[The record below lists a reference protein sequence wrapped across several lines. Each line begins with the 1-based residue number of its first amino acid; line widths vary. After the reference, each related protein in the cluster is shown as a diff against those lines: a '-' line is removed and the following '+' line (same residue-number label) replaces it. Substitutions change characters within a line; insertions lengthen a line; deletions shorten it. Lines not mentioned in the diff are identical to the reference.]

1 MYLSHLH
8 ISGFRQF
15 GQDEA
20 GLAVSFQPGV
30 TALIGRNDSGK
41 SAIIDAIRY
50 ALLTR
55 DQHYFRVQ
63 PEDFHLDAAGAQ
75 SETFS
80 IICTLSDLTTQE
92 QAAFAEFLS
101 YDDGRIDLHVHFI
114 AKRLISGQT
123 ARRWVDVS
131 IRTGKDG
138 MGPPL
143 DGSVRE
149 LLAAAYL
156 RPLRDAERELSAGR
170 GSRLSQ
176 ILYNVNEIK
185 DGVAFD
191 QATPPATATDVDKLS
206 LIGLADFFSAQV
218 KQHGGIRAA
227 ETRIND
233 EYLKELLLAGEA
245 IFGRID
251 LTEGGTEEARLRQ
264 ILERLELALGG
275 GSAGVTRGR
284 YGLGSNNILYMACE
298 LLLLGREPEG
308 LPLLL
313 VEEPEAH
320 IHPQRQLR
328 LMVFLKNAA
337 KNKEDRR
344 SVQVILS
351 THSPNLASGLPVANT
366 IMLDGKRAH
375 SLAPGET
382 KLSQSDYSFL
392 ERFLDVTKANLFF
405 AYGVMIVEGDGE
417 ALLLPAIARA
427 IGLDLAE
434 HGVSIVN
441 VGHTGLRRF
450 SRIFQKADETM
461 PHIEIPISCI
471 TDFDVMPDAAP
482 EMLGIVTDD
491 DDAAWKSKRRRW
503 RALRDYAVDNDDA
516 EPGLAARRAALA
528 ADDGQQVR
536 TFIADHWTL
545 EYDLARSGLAKEVH
559 LAALLAENHDKL
571 TTGEKTKE
579 DVQNKANSEFD
590 EIKSAQDDDAEKVA
604 IAIYDHFK
612 NGGASKA
619 ISAQYLAAAID
630 ERTDAEGHDAT
641 GFAERLPNYLVDAIC
656 HACRRDR
663 EAHFETLK
671 NLAGAAQVVPE

>member
-1 MYLSHLH
+1 MYLSHLQL
-8 ISGFRQF
+8 SGFRQF
-15 GQDEA
+15 GQDQA
-20 GLAVSFQPGV
+20 GLTVAFQPGV
-30 TALIGRNDSGK
+30 TALIGRNDGGK

-63 PEDFHLDAAGAQ
+63 PEDFHLDLAGAQ
-75 SETFS
+75 AETFS
-80 IICTLSDLTTQE
+80 IICTLSELTTQE

-101 YDDGRIDLHVHFI
+101 YDEGRIDLHVHFV
-114 AKRLISGQT
+114 AKRLKSGQT
-123 ARRWVDVS
+123 ARRWVDIS

-138 MGPPL
+138 MGPTL

-156 RPLRDAERELSAGR
+156 RPLRDAERELSSGR

-176 ILYNVNEIK
+176 ILYNVDEIK

-191 QATPPATATDVDKLS
+191 QATPPATSTDVDELS
-206 LIGLADFFSAQV
+206 LIGLADFFSSRV
-218 KQHGGIRAA
+218 KQHGGIRTA

-245 IFGRID
+245 IIGRIE

-275 GSAGVTRGR
+275 SGVTRGR

-328 LMVFLKNAA
+328 LMAFLKNAA
-337 KNKEDRR
+337 ENKDDRR

-366 IMLDGKRAH
+366 IMLDGKSAH

-382 KLSQSDYSFL
+382 KLSRSDYSFL

-405 AYGVMIVEGDGE
+405 AYGVIIVEGAGE
-417 ALLLPAIARA
+417 ALLLPTIARA

-450 SRIFQKADETM
+450 SRIFQKADEAK
-461 PHIEIPISCI
+461 PHIDIPVSCI
-471 TDFDVMPDAAP
+471 ADFDVMPDAAP
-482 EMLGIVTDD
+482 EMLGMVKSDD
-491 DDAAWKSKRRRW
+491 DEAWKNKKRRW
-503 RALRDYAVDNDDA
+503 RARRDYVDDNGDP
-516 EPGLAARRAALA
+516 EPGLAARRETLA
-528 ADDGQQVR
+528 ADDDQYVK
-536 TFIADHWTL
+536 TFVADYWTL
-545 EYDLARSGLAKEVH
+545 EYDLARSGLAKAVH
-559 LAALLAENHDKL
+559 QAASLAEHHDKIME
-571 TTGEKTKE
+571 GAKSRE
-579 DVQNKANSEFD
+579 DVQKEANSKFA
-590 EIKSAQDDDAEKVA
+590 EIKSEHDNDAENVA
-604 IAIYDHFK
+604 IAVYHQFK

-630 ERTDAEGHDAT
+630 DRTETEGHDAAA
-641 GFAERLPNYLVDAIC
+641 FAEQLPNYLVDAIC
-656 HACRRDR
+656 HACRQKR
-663 EAHFETLK
+663 EEHFEALK
-671 NLAGAAQVVPE
+671 NLSGAAQSVQK